1 MNVFIIKGVAPD
13 VPLASIYAGV
23 LPFMV
28 ARILPIATLAIFP
41 QIALR
46 LPSTMG
52 N

>member
-13 VPLASIYAGV
+13 VPLGTICRGV
-23 LPFMV
+23 PPFVV
-28 ARILPIATLAIFP
+28 AQIPPIATLAIFP
-41 QIALR
+41 QIALW